1 MNSEPVKWEPP
12 ALQESPVTPAQMLQM
27 AVAQGA
33 DLDKLERL
41 MGLQERW
48 EANQAKKAYATAMAA
63 FKANP
68 PQLLKNKHVR
78 YANSK
83 GGFTEYDHATH
94 DQVTDKIVA
103 ALARHDLMHCW
114 TIEQPTPDAIKVTC
128 TITHVLGHSE
138 SVSMMSAPDSS
149 GGKNSIQAVASAS
162 TYLQRYT
169 LLAATGM
176 SSSEL
181 GAADTDGRGTE
192 DKTPAG
198 PEGFD
203 NWWADMNAVC
213 DEGTA
218 ALERAWQGAPKG
230 CRAYV
235 AKHHP
240 AEWETLKQLAARV
253 PA

>member
-1 MNSEPVKWEPP
+1 
-12 ALQESPVTPAQMLQM
+12 MLQM

-83 GGFTEYDHATH
+83 GGFPEYDHATH

-114 TIEQPTPDAIKVTC
+114 TKRGRPR
-128 TITHVLGHSE
+128 GHQGD
-138 SVSMMSAPDSS
+138 VHHYP
-149 GGKNSIQAVASAS
+149 
-162 TYLQRYT
+162 R
-169 LLAATGM
+169 
-176 SSSEL
+176 
-181 GAADTDGRGTE
+181 
-192 DKTPAG
+192 P
-198 PEGFD
+198 
-203 NWWADMNAVC
+203 WAFGIRVHDV
-213 DEGTA
+213 
-218 ALERAWQGAPKG
+218 RA
-230 CRAYV
+230 
-235 AKHHP
+235 
-240 AEWETLKQLAARV
+240 
-253 PA
+253 

>member
-1 MNSEPVKWEPP
+1 MNAEAETLP
-12 ALQESPVTPAQMLQM
+12 ATQLAPITPAQMLQM

-33 DLDKLERL
+33 DLDRLQKL
-41 MGLQERW
+41 MDLQERW
-48 EANQAKKAYATAMAA
+48 EANQARKAFAEAMAA
-63 FKANP
+63 FHAEP
-68 PQLLKNKHVR
+68 PQLIKNKHVR
-78 YANSK
+78 YQNSK
-83 GGFTEYDHATH
+83 GGTTEYDHATH
-94 DQVTDKIVA
+94 DQVTDKIAA
-103 ALARHDLMHCW
+103 ALVKHGLSHRW
-114 TIEQPTPDAIKVTC
+114 TVEQPDGNTVRVTC
-128 TITHVLGHSE
+128 TLTHVLGHSE
-138 SVSMMSAPDSS
+138 SVSMSSAPDAS

-181 GAADTDGRGTE
+181 AAVDTDGHVE
-192 DKTPAG
+192 QELPPP
-198 PEGFD
+198 PEGFE

-213 DEGTA
+213 DEGIA
-218 ALERAWQGAPKG
+218 ALERAWLGAPKG

-240 AEWETLKQLAARV
+240 ARWETLKQLAREV

>member
-1 MNSEPVKWEPP
+1 MNMANNKPVKWKPP
-12 ALQESPVTPAQMLQM
+12 ALQDSPVTPAQMLQM

-103 ALARHDLMHCW
+103 ALVDHR
-114 TIEQPTPDAIKVTC
+114 
-128 TITHVLGHSE
+128 
-138 SVSMMSAPDSS
+138 
-149 GGKNSIQAVASAS
+149 
-162 TYLQRYT
+162 
-169 LLAATGM
+169 
-176 SSSEL
+176 
-181 GAADTDGRGTE
+181 AADPRCHQGDVHHYPR
-192 DKTPAG
+192 P
-198 PEGFD
+198 
-203 NWWADMNAVC
+203 WAFGIRVHDV
-213 DEGTA
+213 
-218 ALERAWQGAPKG
+218 RA
-230 CRAYV
+230 
-235 AKHHP
+235 
-240 AEWETLKQLAARV
+240 
-253 PA
+253 